1 MANKVQIEVEARFQ
15 DNVTGKTKS
24 ADESIKK
31 LGKTADQTQKK
42 LDDLGKNTRKV
53 VIDGSA
59 DKLVKKLDAMEKK
72 VKSLTKNKVVL
83 KLGATDQAT
92 AVINKVTSAA
102 KSFAGKTFRGIL
114 AIKDSGAL
122 STLNKINNTAKN
134 LTGKTWQTVVTIKDM
149 ATAPL
154 NKIKN
159 TLFSIKSLVL
169 AITAGWAAN
178 QFIASPVQTADTYTG
193 AQIGFSTLLGDSAG
207 QQMMDDL
214 DQFAKESPFTT
225 GDVIQNTQKMLAMGW
240 DAETIIDDMRTIGD
254 AAAAT
259 GKGTQGLD
267 QITLALA
274 QIQTKGKVSAEELNQ
289 LAEAGI
295 SAKRYLAEGLGYGG
309 DDAGLA
315 KLYKDLEGG
324 NVYAQEGLAAILEGM
339 KEFEGMMDAT
349 ANETVGGLIS
359 QLSDAYE
366 ISVKRR
372 WGQGLQDGFKQALG
386 SMVDLTETAEDGLT
400 DLGDMLYDL
409 GAKASGFVADKFAN
423 AVERVNQITDTFE
436 FSNATLGEKFS
447 MLWKGVIAD
456 PLGEWWDDHKAD
468 FAAKAGE
475 IGADMGKMLS
485 DGIKGLLGITD
496 VFDDTDLSASGG
508 ASIAQSFAK
517 GFVENFDVSGIGQ
530 KIVDAIGNVWGALP
544 TWAKVLVGGYGA
556 SKAITGLG
564 SLAAGAGSLIGAAG
578 AAKTAIGGTGTA
590 MVAGSG
596 LLGGLASTG
605 YALTGGAAGSALS
618 GGMAALVGGGTILGG
633 VAGGASAIKGIA
645 DLWGAGNAL
654 KEGNIQEAQAK
665 GASGSLALG
674 GAATGAAIGTM
685 ILPGIGTALGA
696 GIGGIAGWIGGN
708 KWADSIRTAKVE
720 SEELKEAMK
729 DSSLSAEEM
738 GQALEKATWENMKK
752 NLGDIK
758 LTASEISRI
767 ADQIV
772 WGKDLTSFET
782 FKSAKSQAEAAVKAL
797 NQYGA
802 ATDKWMWKASLGV
815 KFNEDEVESIV
826 EQFNGYIEEAKN
838 VVESEHYQFTAAVE
852 MLIDTDKGTGKD
864 ILDSGNAYYKKLEEQ
879 VNSLGEKL
887 SKSVNIALKDGVISL
902 DEGKE
907 IANLQKQIAEITEK
921 VSQAESSAKM
931 DLIKLKFG
939 KGSLDLDSFNNLMAE
954 MQATIDE
961 RMTSSDEAFTVALS
975 GLKLQLAD
983 GAISDS
989 EYKTQVEALI
999 EGYKTTIDSVKAEV
1013 MGVEIDLIANSG
1025 YGEMI
1030 KGDAKAKLKSAI
1042 EQALKTDVDPI
1053 EWSPDDVRRML
1064 GTDSLTEE
1072 AATALSQMMSTIY
1085 QQLDA
1090 LDLNVDGLLDDSL
1103 DDTYFRDILVEIDPD
1118 PRVTKQVELS
1128 AEELGV
1134 SPEYA
1139 AAVAVLLSGDKKILK
1154 KIDVSK
1160 LAAEFGVPKSQV
1172 ETVIEKLNG
1181 QKEIG
1186 KKISVI
1192 AEDFG
1197 VPNVVSKTVTVAI
1210 SAVKSFAGWVGD
1222 TVGGFF
1228 GKARG
1233 GIVGGDTIPGYAS
1246 GGMTSSFGPQLAMV
1260 GEEGPEMIIP
1270 LNSQR
1275 RNRALKL
1282 WAMAGH
1288 MMDVPGFARGGV
1300 TDGSSQ
1306 DEGVRFTNYGDSASA
1321 PSGNT
1326 EVNVGGISV
1335 QISVDASGG
1344 QNVAEA
1350 IQAQG
1355 AEIAETVA
1363 GILAD
1368 ALTVQFENT
1377 PTLGGAR

>member
-1 MANKVQIEVEARFQ
+1 MADKVKIEIEARFE
-15 DNVTGKTKS
+15 DHVTGKTKS

-59 DKLVKKLDAMEKK
+59 DKLLKKLDTMDKK
-72 VKSLTKNKVVL
+72 VKSLTKDKITL
-83 KLGATDQAT
+83 KLGALDQAT
-92 AVINKVTSAA
+92 AVIKKVTSAA
-102 KSFAGKTFRGIL
+102 KNFAGKTFRGIL

-122 STLNKINNTAKN
+122 NTLTKVNNTAKN
-134 LTGKTWQTVVTIKDM
+134 LVGKTWSVAVSVKDM

-154 NKIKN
+154 TKIKN

-178 QFIASPVQTADTYTG
+178 QFIANPVQTADTYTG

-214 DQFAKESPFTT
+214 DKFAKESPFTT

-315 KLYKDLEGG
+315 KLYKDLENGS
-324 NVYAQEGLAAILEGM
+324 VYAQEGLAAILQGM

-349 ANETVGGLIS
+349 ANETVTGLIS

-372 WGQGLQDGFKQALG
+372 WGQGLQDGFKEALG
-386 SMVDLTETAEDGLT
+386 SMVDLTDTAEDGLSA
-400 DLGDMLYDL
+400 LGDMLYDL

-423 AVERVNQITDTFE
+423 AVERVNEITDTFE
-436 FSNATLGEKFS
+436 FNNASLGEKFS
-447 MLWKGVIAD
+447 MLWKGVITD
-456 PLGEWWDDHKAD
+456 PLGEWWDSHKAD

-475 IGADMGKMLS
+475 MGADMGRMLS

-496 VFDDTDLSASGG
+496 VFDDTELSASGG

-517 GFVENFDVSGIGQ
+517 GFVDNFDVSGIGA

-544 TWAKVLVGGYGA
+544 TWAKILVGGYGA

-564 SLAAGAGSLIGAAG
+564 SLAAGAGSLVGAAG

-590 MVAGSG
+590 MVAGTG
-596 LLGGLASTG
+596 MLGGLASTG
-605 YALTGGAAGSALS
+605 YALAGGAAGSAMS
-618 GGMAALVGGGTILGG
+618 GGLAALLGGGTILGG
-633 VAGGASAIKGIA
+633 LAGGASAIKGIA
-645 DLWGAGNAL
+645 DLLGAGSAL
-654 KEGNIQEAQAK
+654 KEGDITEAQAK

-674 GAATGAAIGTM
+674 GAATGAAIGS
-685 ILPGIGTALGA
+685 ILPGIGTLAGGLIGA
-696 GIGGIAGWIGGN
+696 GVGGIAGWLGGN
-708 KWADSIRTAKVE
+708 KLADSIRTAKVE

-738 GQALEKATWENMKK
+738 GHALEKATWENMKK

-782 FKSAKSQAEAAVKAL
+782 FKSAKSQAEAAVKTL
-797 NQYGA
+797 NEYGA

-826 EQFNGYIEEAKN
+826 EQFDGYIESAKQL
-838 VVESEHYQFTAAVE
+838 VESKHYEFTAAVD
-852 MLIDTDKGTGKD
+852 MLLGDKEGKS
-864 ILDSGNAYYKKLEEQ
+864 IKESGDAFYKQIEEQ
-879 VNSLGEKL
+879 L
-887 SKSVNIALKDGVISL
+887 SKLGTDLSGKVKIALQDGVISL
-902 DEGKE
+902 DEQKE
-907 IANLQKQIAEITEK
+907 ITNLQQQIAEITNK
-921 VSQAESSAKM
+921 VANAESSAQM

-939 KGSLDLDSFNNLMAE
+939 KGSLDMDSFNSLME
-954 MQATIDE
+954 QMKLTIDE
-961 RMTSSDEAFTVALS
+961 RVKSSDEAFTVALS
-975 GLKLQLAD
+975 GLKLQLSE
-983 GAISDS
+983 GAIDQS
-989 EYKTQVEALI
+989 EYDAQVKQLV

-1013 MGVEIDLIANSG
+1013 MDVEIDIIANSG
-1025 YGEMI
+1025 YGEML
-1030 KGDAKAKLKSAI
+1030 GADAKSKLQSAI
-1042 EQALKTDVDPI
+1042 SSAIKSDIDPV
-1053 EWSPDDVRRML
+1053 EWSTDDVRRIL
-1064 GTDSLTEE
+1064 GVDSLSEE
-1072 AATALSQMMSTIY
+1072 AAGALGQMMSGIY
-1085 QQLDA
+1085 QQISA
-1090 LDLNVDGLLDDSL
+1090 LDVGDAIDESL
-1103 DDTYFRDILVEIDPD
+1103 PD
-1118 PRVTKQVELS
+1118 EVTKDMLLKINPTKEVQGPVSVTPEEFGVLEYLNTPVTMNMYGHKAIQNKIDTSKLDREFGIPPYDNTTVE
-1128 AEELGV
+1128 ERIK
-1134 SPEYA
+1134 
-1139 AAVAVLLSGDKKILK
+1139 GDKKI
-1154 KIDVSK
+1154 
-1160 LAAEFGVPKSQV
+1160 Q
-1172 ETVIEKLNG
+1172 N
-1181 QKEIG
+1181 
-1186 KKISVI
+1186 KISVT
-1192 AEDFG
+1192 EDDFG
-1197 VPNVVSKTVTVAI
+1197 IDKWIDTTVTVAVHGI
-1210 SAVKSFAGWVGD
+1210 KTFAGWVSD
-1222 TVGGFF
+1222 TVSGVLGH
-1228 GKARG
+1228 ARG
-1233 GIVGGDTIPGYAS
+1233 GLVGGDPLPGYAS
-1246 GGMTSSFGPQLAMV
+1246 GGLTNSFGPQLAMV

-1270 LNSQR
+1270 LNTQR

-1288 MMDVPGFARGGV
+1288 MMDVPGFARGGM
-1300 TDGSSQ
+1300 TSGQ
-1306 DEGVRFTNYGDSASA
+1306 DEGIRFNAPGGASA
-1321 PSGNT
+1321 PSGTT
-1326 EVNVGGISV
+1326 EINVGGVAVSI
-1335 QISVDASGG
+1335 QVDASNG
-1344 QNVAEA
+1344 QNVAQA
-1350 IQAQG
+1350 IEEQA
-1355 AEIAETVA
+1355 EDIAETIA
-1363 GILAD
+1363 GIMAD
-1368 ALTVQFENT
+1368 ALEAQFANT
-1377 PTLGGAR
+1377 PTYGGA

>member
-544 TWAKVLVGGYGA
+544 TWAKILVGGYGA

-782 FKSAKSQAEAAVKAL
+782 FKSAKSQAEAAVKTL
-797 NQYGA
+797 NEYGA

-826 EQFNGYIEEAKN
+826 EQFDGYIESAKQL
-838 VVESEHYQFTAAVE
+838 VESKHYEFTAAVD
-852 MLIDTDKGTGKD
+852 MLLGDKEGKS
-864 ILDSGNAYYKKLEEQ
+864 IKESGDAFYKQIEEQ
-879 VNSLGEKL
+879 L
-887 SKSVNIALKDGVISL
+887 SKLGTDLSGKVKIALQDGVISL
-902 DEGKE
+902 DEQKE
-907 IANLQKQIAEITEK
+907 ITNLQQQIAEITNK
-921 VSQAESSAKM
+921 VANAESSAQM

-939 KGSLDLDSFNNLMAE
+939 KGSLDMDSFNSLME
-954 MQATIDE
+954 QMKLTIDE
-961 RMTSSDEAFTVALS
+961 RVKSSDEAFTVALS
-975 GLKLQLAD
+975 GLKLQLSE
-983 GAISDS
+983 GAIDQS
-989 EYKTQVEALI
+989 EYDAQVKQLV

-1013 MGVEIDLIANSG
+1013 MDVEIDIIANSG
-1025 YGEMI
+1025 YGEML
-1030 KGDAKAKLKSAI
+1030 GADAKSKLQSAI
-1042 EQALKTDVDPI
+1042 SSAIKSDIDPV
-1053 EWSPDDVRRML
+1053 EWSTDDVRRIL
-1064 GTDSLTEE
+1064 GVDSLSEE
-1072 AATALSQMMSTIY
+1072 AAGALGQMMSGIY
-1085 QQLDA
+1085 QQISA
-1090 LDLNVDGLLDDSL
+1090 LDVGDAIDESL
-1103 DDTYFRDILVEIDPD
+1103 PD
-1118 PRVTKQVELS
+1118 EVTKDMLLKINPTKEVQGPVSVTPEEFGVLEYLNTPVTMNMYGHKAIQNKIDTSKLDREFGIPPYDNTTVE
-1128 AEELGV
+1128 ERIK
-1134 SPEYA
+1134 
-1139 AAVAVLLSGDKKILK
+1139 GDKKI
-1154 KIDVSK
+1154 
-1160 LAAEFGVPKSQV
+1160 Q
-1172 ETVIEKLNG
+1172 N
-1181 QKEIG
+1181 
-1186 KKISVI
+1186 KISVT
-1192 AEDFG
+1192 EDDFG
-1197 VPNVVSKTVTVAI
+1197 IDKWIDTTVTVAVHGI
-1210 SAVKSFAGWVGD
+1210 KTFAGWVSD
-1222 TVGGFF
+1222 TVSGVLGH
-1228 GKARG
+1228 ARG
-1233 GIVGGDTIPGYAS
+1233 GLVGGDPLPGYAS
-1246 GGMTSSFGPQLAMV
+1246 GGMTDSFGPQLAMV